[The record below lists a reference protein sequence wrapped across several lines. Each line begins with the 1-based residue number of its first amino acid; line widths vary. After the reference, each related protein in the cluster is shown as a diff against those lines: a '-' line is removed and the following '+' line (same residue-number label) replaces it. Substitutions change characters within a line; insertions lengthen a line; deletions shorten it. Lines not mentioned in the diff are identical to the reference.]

1 MKVKATINNKV
12 LQRLNVDMCKALK
25 ETTDALKSDVQQS
38 QTMPF
43 DSGELQNRSFFI
55 DTSDLSK
62 GRVVTGNDKP
72 YARRLYFHPEYKFHK
87 EPWIDSKGRQHGG
100 NPNAGG
106 LWFEPYISGN
116 KKNFAS
122 KVFARLL
129 KKRMK

>member
-1 MKVKATINNKV
+1 MKVKSTINNKV
-12 LQRLNVDMCKALK
+12 LQRLNVDMCEVLV
-25 ETTDALKSDVQQS
+25 ETADTLESDVQDS
-38 QTMPF
+38 QTMPY
-43 DSGELQNRSFFI
+43 DTGELQNRSFFK
-55 DTSDLSK
+55 DESDLPK
-62 GRVVTGNDKP
+62 GRIVIGNDKP

>member
-12 LQRLNVDMCKALK
+12 LQRLSMDMCKVLK
-25 ETTDALKSDVQQS
+25 ETADALKSDVQQS

-72 YARRLYFHPEYKFHK
+72 YARRLYFHPEYKFRTDK
-87 EPWIDSKGRQHGG
+87 
-100 NPNAGG
+100 NPKAGG
-106 LWFEPYISGN
+106 LWFEPYITGR
-116 KKNFAS
+116 KKEFVSKTFA
-122 KVFARLL
+122 KLL